1 MARVLTLAQPAH
13 VDITFE
19 GDVPVAVNGV
29 PMPLD
34 ELVACVATIFGA
46 HGVEEAVEPLSSARA
61 ALPSEQAGGG
71 VVHLQLSHG
80 VQAVVGVTST
90 RVSHTS

>member
-34 ELVACVATIFGA
+34 ELVACVETIAGA
-46 HGVEEAVEPLSSARA
+46 HGVEPLSSARA
-61 ALPSEQAGGG
+61 ALPSGTAGERSG
-71 VVHLQLSHG
+71 VVHLHLSHG
-80 VQAVVGVTST
+80 LQQVVGVTST
-90 RVSHTS
+90 PVPHIP